1 MTAEEIIEQ
10 LERLIDDREAFIRA
24 YAPDRNVF
32 VRDKE
37 ALEEAV
43 KVLKRYNL
51 LVQVK
56 AKPVKQRIKIQYEG
70 EELTIK
76 ELVGKLEYLMGNM
89 MGTFSTSVST
99 KNVMRSCIN
108 LS

>member
-43 KVLKRYNL
+43 KILQLIADNKHLHIHRTRRRWRY
-51 LVQVK
+51 
-56 AKPVKQRIKIQYEG
+56 
-70 EELTIK
+70 
-76 ELVGKLEYLMGNM
+76 VGDGRQSGDLPME
-89 MGTFSTSVST
+89 VE
-99 KNVMRSCIN
+99 
-108 LS
+108 

>member
-10 LERLIDDREAFIRA
+10 LERLIDDREAFIRV

-43 KVLKRYNL
+43 KILQLIADNKHLHIHRMRRRWRYVGDGRQSGDL
-51 LVQVK
+51 
-56 AKPVKQRIKIQYEG
+56 PVEV
-70 EELTIK
+70 E
-76 ELVGKLEYLMGNM
+76 
-89 MGTFSTSVST
+89 
-99 KNVMRSCIN
+99 
-108 LS
+108 